1 MIEINQHIT
10 KAPVSHQKNNKDYY
24 KIPCRNA
31 PKMIQ
36 TNYLKNYNLPK
47 QLKKKINKIAYN
59 Y

>member
-47 QLKKKINKIAYN
+47 QLKKKTDK
-59 Y
+59 